1 MLSMSTDI
9 DQITQN
15 LLTKRTHSKIIF
27 LKNMAHHHIDVDDQ
41 FLFAADN
48 LFLIRNPAE
57 LITSFSKVIKDPTM
71 DDIGIKKSWQLYT
84 KLVESGKNPI
94 VLDSGELLKNPDTML
109 EKLCK
114 SMKIPYDPQMQSWP
128 AGARKED
135 GIWAKY
141 WYHNVHKS
149 TGFIRTEPKEVE
161 VPQELLSLYNQSL
174 PYYNELFNVSLKY

>member
-1 MLSMSTDI
+1 
-9 DQITQN
+9 
-15 LLTKRTHSKIIF
+15 
-27 LKNMAHHHIDVDDQ
+27 
-41 FLFAADN
+41 
-48 LFLIRNPAE
+48 
-57 LITSFSKVIKDPTM
+57 
-71 DDIGIKKSWQLYT
+71 
-84 KLVESGKNPI
+84 
-94 VLDSGELLKNPDTML
+94 
-109 EKLCK
+109 
-114 SMKIPYDPQMQSWP
+114 MQSWP